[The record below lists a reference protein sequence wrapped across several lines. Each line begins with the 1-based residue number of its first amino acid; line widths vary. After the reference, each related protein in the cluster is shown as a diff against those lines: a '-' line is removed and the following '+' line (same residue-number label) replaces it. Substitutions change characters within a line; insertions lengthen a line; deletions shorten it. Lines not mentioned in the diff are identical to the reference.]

1 MSFQGLEN
9 RGTSPGILR
18 VRGGKGIWGVQED
31 LTGAWIDG
39 PILREERGEMDSRPG
54 HVYTYIHRAE
64 AHQVLSIT
72 ALSGL
77 GYRAASGREG
87 RLRHRASWGAPK
99 VDQEGRAR
107 TQLGR
112 SWPCLTRA
120 SEWNLV
126 RGGVDQE

>member
-1 MSFQGLEN
+1 M
-9 RGTSPGILR
+9 
-18 VRGGKGIWGVQED
+18 RGGKGIWGVQED

-87 RLRHRASWGAPK
+87 WLRHRASWDHGAKGGPGGK
-99 VDQEGRAR
+99 SQDPVGEKLALPDQGIRVEPSKGW
-107 TQLGR
+107 
-112 SWPCLTRA
+112 S
-120 SEWNLV
+120 
-126 RGGVDQE
+126 